1 MVNSLLVAMELQS
14 MLPAFE
20 NPAFT
25 EKYEG
30 IYHLTEMGGTV
41 AQTKMHYII
50 RNHDETKIK
59 QQLELMKS
67 ICSFLNQKYGANTCI
82 LYTSPSPRDS

>member
-1 MVNSLLVAMELQS
+1 MPGVEITVEGKAIHPGDAKNKMVNSLLVAMELQS

-30 IYHLTEMGGTV
+30 FTI
-41 AQTKMHYII
+41 
-50 RNHDETKIK
+50 
-59 QQLELMKS
+59 
-67 ICSFLNQKYGANTCI
+67 
-82 LYTSPSPRDS
+82 